1 MISTEVHCLP
11 GATEWYR
18 NIVEKKDGITLSF
31 LLQDLEVPLASYKG
45 QLSGTA
51 HGEKLLEISPKY
63 IIMSSKM

>member
-1 MISTEVHCLP
+1 MINTEVHGLP
-11 GATEWYR
+11 GATEWYI
-18 NIVEKKDGITLSF
+18 NAVEKKDSITPSF
-31 LLQDLEVPLASYKG
+31 LIWDLEVPLASYKG